1 MQTVFE
7 PPLTFGQLHPGTSG
21 DLGWLIIM
29 AAIVRLSSV
38 CRRGVKR
45 KYFSHVCVCL
55 SLFSK
60 YVLALVKRFRLK
72 TLWPER
78 SLDIDCVRTTT
89 SDTDC

>member
-7 PPLTFGQLHPGTSG
+7 PPLTFGQLHPGNSG

-45 KYFSHVCVCL
+45 KYFSRVCVSV
-55 SLFSK
+55 SL
-60 YVLALVKRFRLK
+60 L
-72 TLWPER
+72 
-78 SLDIDCVRTTT
+78 
-89 SDTDC
+89 